1 MGKYLKTK
9 PNSLESA
16 VLEAVSPAQQAA
28 IAIAKKEKG
37 EKPKNE
43 KTECPQCEGKGCDHC
58 DGKGYHEEVSEKMNF
73 SDKEVKMAI
82 GIASDKRYKGG
93 NYTGA
98 VNAIEKI
105 KKGLSDHPQ
114 VKAVL
119 KRQNED
125 KEVDEGS
132 KEEYEKFFK
141 AALKK
146 FGVDSPADFKSD
158 EEKKKFF
165 DYIDKNYEGEGEKSE
180 QVNEKVEYVE
190 YKFKN
195 RRDAEQANEYFRGIQ
210 LMDLDIND
218 DGISDG
224 ELAIDAGKKDMT
236 KYHKEVMK
244 KFKPQ
249 VMTQEKKEVEVKEST
264 NPYVD
269 AAAKHIST
277 MWKEAAKV
285 KKEEDEPK
293 KKEDSK
299 TTMTGKPM
307 SGVQVNPLGKE

>member
-1 MGKYLKTK
+1 VSKYLKTK
-9 PNSLESA
+9 TGSLESA
-16 VLEAVSPAQQAA
+16 VLEAVSAAQQAA
-28 IAIAKKEKG
+28 IAIAKKEKEEMD
-37 EKPKNE
+37 EKA
-43 KTECPQCEGKGCDHC
+43 
-58 DGKGYHEEVSEKMNF
+58 NF

-165 DYIDKNYEGEGEKSE
+165 DYIDKNYDGEGEKSE

-190 YKFKN
+190 YKFRNKN
-195 RRDAEQANEYFRGIQ
+195 DAVKAKAMLDGIQ
-210 LMDLDIND
+210 LMSFEIND
-218 DGISDG
+218 DDITNG
-224 ELAIDAGKKDMT
+224 ELAVDAGNKDMT
-236 KYHKEVMK
+236 KYHKEIMK
-244 KFKPQ
+244 KFSPK
-249 VMTQEKKEVEVKEST
+249 VLTQEKTEVEVKEELSLAQLAAQHIT
-264 NPYVD
+264 N
-269 AAAKHIST
+269 
-277 MWKEAAKV
+277 MWKESAYGAKKKV
-285 KKEEDEPK
+285 DKKEEKDDNEN
-293 KKEDSK
+293 DGQ
-299 TTMTGKPM
+299 TMTGKPM
-307 SGVQVNPLGKE
+307 SKVEVNPQTKEK

>member
-1 MGKYLKTK
+1 MPKYLNTK
-9 PNSLESA
+9 PGSLESA

-37 EKPKNE
+37 ENPKNE
-43 KTECPQCEGKGCDHC
+43 QKVECPKCEGKGCDHC
-58 DGKGYHEEVSEKMNF
+58 DNKGYHM
-73 SDKEVKMAI
+73 M
-82 GIASDKRYKGG
+82 
-93 NYTGA
+93 
-98 VNAIEKI
+98 
-105 KKGLSDHPQ
+105 
-114 VKAVL
+114 
-119 KRQNED
+119 
-125 KEVDEGS
+125 DEGS
-132 KEEYEKFFK
+132 AEEYQKFFK
-141 AALKK
+141 SALKK

-195 RRDAEQANEYFRGIQ
+195 RRDAEKANEYFRGIQ